1 MKSVIINNTA
11 MLRRRTGKSLAL
23 TINNDSLKRA
33 MCVRGQIEGKPTSQ
47 YSELLQDTTLMSC
60 QSLDPL
66 TRERSVDKRT
76 SIRSD
81 SHQILLSK
89 AIRLKEIFFVVTV
102 SFNKL

>member
-1 MKSVIINNTA
+1 MTKEVLLKVMKSVITNNTV

-23 TINNDSLKRA
+23 TVNNESLRKALCLRD
-33 MCVRGQIEGKPTSQ
+33 QIEGKPTSQ

-76 SIRSD
+76 
-81 SHQILLSK
+81 
-89 AIRLKEIFFVVTV
+89 
-102 SFNKL
+102 